1 MERPHHRL
9 QPALGAAIALLL
21 IAAPARADTPPAD
34 PLPIVVADLD
44 YTDTSG
50 EARDQRAEH
59 AARLQAFAG
68 AIRADLA
75 RTGKYR
81 VLTFVCSSD
90 PCSGR
95 ETNPAVLID
104 DARKSGARLML
115 YGGIHKMS
123 TLVQFAK
130 IQMLDLHTGQ
140 VVFDRL
146 ITFRGDTDEAWQRA
160 EQFVARELTQ

>member
-1 MERPHHRL
+1 MACAGL
-9 QPALGAAIALLL
+9 VAAH
-21 IAAPARADTPPAD
+21 APARADTQPVD

-123 TLVQFAK
+123 TLIQFAK
-130 IQMLDLHTGQ
+130 IQMLDLDTGQ

-160 EQFVARELTQ
+160 EQFVARELAQ